1 MSKKSQKRTSRREVE
16 QHDDED
22 RDEREDDDE
31 ESVSAK
37 PVKRGRIPSDHDH
50 DHDDD
55 HDHHA
60 HDDREDEGAWW
71 TPHAVLGGLVLIGV
85 FGFFGVFNSILGRWI
100 SPMPQAPVAAETA
113 AAATPQPQAPQP
125 KMPPQHPMPPGPGQ
139 QQPPGETYGAKHL
152 LVMYKGSMRSPPNV
166 TRTKEEAKTR
176 AEEALKKAKAPGAKF
191 EDIVKEYTDEPGG
204 GARGGDLGTFRKGSM
219 VPQFQE
225 AVEKLKVGEVSGLV
239 ETAFGYHVILRTK

>member
-16 QHDDED
+16 QHDDDD
-22 RDEREDDDE
+22 RDERDDDDE
-31 ESVSAK
+31 ESVAAK
-37 PVKRGRIPSDHDH
+37 PVKRGRVSSHDH
-50 DHDDD
+50 DDDDDD
-55 HDHHA
+55 HDHHDR
-60 HDDREDEGAWW
+60 DDRDDEGAWW

-100 SPMPQAPVAAETA
+100 SPMPQQAVAAETA
-113 AAATPQPQAPQP
+113 AAATPAPPQP
-125 KMPPQHPMPPGPGQ
+125 KMPPQHPGMAHGPGQ
-139 QQPPGETYGAKHL
+139 QQPPGETFGAKHL
-152 LVMYKGSMRSPPNV
+152 LVMYKGSMRAPPNV
-166 TRTKEEAKTR
+166 TRTKEEAKAR
-176 AEEALKKAKAPGAKF
+176 AEEAMKKAKAPGAKF

-219 VPQFQE
+219 VPQFQD